1 MLTKCR
7 SRGKFFKAFK
17 KPRLHIN
24 KELYKSANKNTHNL
38 IETKKQAFF
47 DENLLGNI

>member
-7 SRGKFFKAFK
+7 SWGKFFKAFK

-24 KELYKSANKNTHNL
+24 KELYKSANKNTHDL